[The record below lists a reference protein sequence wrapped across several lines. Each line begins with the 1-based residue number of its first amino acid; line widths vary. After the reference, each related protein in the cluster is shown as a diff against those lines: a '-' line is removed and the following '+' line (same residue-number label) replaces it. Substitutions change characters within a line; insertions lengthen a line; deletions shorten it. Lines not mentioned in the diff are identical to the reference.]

1 MSERAVDAVTGSSSA
16 REIVRKVAA
25 AANDNRDVANVTLG
39 AANKVARE
47 VERLRSLVAAFRV

>member
-1 MSERAVDAVTGSSSA
+1 M
-16 REIVRKVAA
+16 RKVAA